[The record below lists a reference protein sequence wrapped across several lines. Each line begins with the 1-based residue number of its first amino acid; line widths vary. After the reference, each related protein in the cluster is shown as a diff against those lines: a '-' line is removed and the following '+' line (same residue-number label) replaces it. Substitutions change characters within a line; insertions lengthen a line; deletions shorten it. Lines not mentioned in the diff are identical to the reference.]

1 MLEALVLGLA
11 QGVTEWLPVSSTA
24 VVWLLKEGLFGS
36 DPASETL
43 RLALFLHLGTVLAA
57 AVYLWRD
64 VLALT
69 RALIRGGGEE
79 PARRRTLW
87 FLIVSTAI
95 TGAVGVGLMEA
106 LEALEPALRGAGRAI
121 TAGIGGLLLVTA
133 ALQWIRPEGGLRGAN
148 DLRFIDGILLG
159 FVQGLA
165 VLPGLSRSGLTVPT
179 LLLRRV
185 DDEEALRLSFLMSL
199 PVVLGGN
206 VVLNAEAATPHAPAL
221 IGLGASFLA
230 GLATIHVLLRLA
242 RRLDFAVFVLVF
254 GLATLLAAVLQGG

>member
-11 QGVTEWLPVSSTA
+11 QGITEWLPVSSTA
-24 VVWLLKEGLFGS
+24 VVWLLKEGLFGT

-57 AVYLWRD
+57 GAYLWRD
-64 VLALT
+64 VVGLA
-69 RALIRGGGEE
+69 RALFRGGGED

-95 TGAVGVGLMEA
+95 TGVLGIGLMEA

-121 TAGIGGLLLVTA
+121 TAGIGVLLLITA
-133 ALQWIRPEGGLRGAN
+133 ALQWLRPEGGLRGPK
-148 DLRFIDGILLG
+148 DLRLVDGALLG

-165 VLPGLSRSGLTVPT
+165 VLPGLSRSGLTVPA

-206 VVLNAEAATPHAPAL
+206 VILNAETATPDGAAL
-221 IGLGASFLA
+221 VGLGASFLA
-230 GLATIHVLLRLA
+230 GLATIHGLLRLA
-242 RRLDFAVFVLVF
+242 RRLDFGVFVLVF
-254 GLATLLAAVLQGG
+254 GLATLLAALL